1 MEIFHYFKL
10 FSIQWKENSLKWTK
24 LIEIKIEFSINF
36 CRIFLC
42 VSQRDE
48 ILTKNKFLE
57 DEAKRKAEAVENG
70 EDQMQQ
76 QDAPEDA
83 DSDDSQQED
92 DVFYD
97 SDAAE
102 QEEE

>member
-1 MEIFHYFKL
+1 M
-10 FSIQWKENSLKWTK
+10 ENSQKRTKKIAK
-24 LIEIKIEFSINF
+24 LIEIKKSIYFFLIF
-36 CRIFLC
+36 CYF
-42 VSQRDE
+42 QRDE

-76 QDAPEDA
+76 QDAPEDS